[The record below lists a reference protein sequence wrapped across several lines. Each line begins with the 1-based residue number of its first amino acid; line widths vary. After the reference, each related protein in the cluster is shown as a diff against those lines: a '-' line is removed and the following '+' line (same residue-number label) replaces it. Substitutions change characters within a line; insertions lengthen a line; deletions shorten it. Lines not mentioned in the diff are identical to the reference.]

1 MDIVKNILNNAW
13 FVGIVTGV
21 FVYFITNI
29 FTKIKSNK
37 EYINNVNQVSKEM
50 LALLQEFIVEK
61 NMPDNNVLLSYYK
74 ATCFKYKVKIRDAD
88 TINDILNT
96 LTKEILDSKFIS
108 SIDKI
113 SYCKKM
119 EDTKVD
125 FNQENLPISVI
136 EEDEDE
142 NEKIKLIQEMDRTR
156 RQIIIFISVFL
167 SYIVFILVLYNQ
179 NESILVKNLFGLN
192 YVYPILISLMAILV
206 IVFYILLLLV
216 NNRRNKILK

>member
-13 FVGIVTGV
+13 FVGIMTGV

-113 SYCKKM
+113 SYCKKI
-119 EDTKVD
+119 EDAKVD
-125 FNQENLPISVI
+125 FNQENIPISVI

-142 NEKIKLIQEMDRTR
+142 KIKLIQEMDQARK
-156 RQIIIFISVFL
+156 QIIIFISVFL
-167 SYIVFILVLYNQ
+167 SYIVFILVLYKND
-179 NESILVKNLFGLN
+179 SILVKNFFGLN
-192 YVYPILISLMAILV
+192 YVYPILISLMTILV
-206 IVFYILLLLV
+206 IVFYILLLIV

>member
-88 TINDILNT
+88 TINDILNI

-113 SYCKKM
+113 SYCKKI
-119 EDTKVD
+119 EDAKVD
-125 FNQENLPISVI
+125 FNQENIPISVI

-142 NEKIKLIQEMDRTR
+142 KIKLIQEMDQARK
-156 RQIIIFISVFL
+156 QIIIFISVFL
-167 SYIVFILVLYNQ
+167 SYIVFILVLYKND
-179 NESILVKNLFGLN
+179 SILVKNFFGLN
-192 YVYPILISLMAILV
+192 YVYPILISLMTILV
-206 IVFYILLLLV
+206 IVFYILLLIV